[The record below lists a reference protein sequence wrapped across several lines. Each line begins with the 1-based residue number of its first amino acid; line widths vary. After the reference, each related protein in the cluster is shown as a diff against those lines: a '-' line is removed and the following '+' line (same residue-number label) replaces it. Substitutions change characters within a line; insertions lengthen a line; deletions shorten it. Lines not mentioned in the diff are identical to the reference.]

1 MRKLNLINYNIHVDI
16 PESGIIPYNIKNSI
30 INILFH
36 PDLNLDGVELLL
48 RDKLAN
54 KIEKAENEILL
65 EETDYLKIK
74 TAVETITGYNRNDI
88 EFVRRILEAEKIE
101 VVEK

>member
-1 MRKLNLINYNIHVDI
+1 MRKINLTNYNIQVDI
-16 PESGIIPYNIKNSI
+16 PEPGIVPYNVKNSI

-36 PDLNLDGVELLL
+36 PDLNLNGVELLSIN
-48 RDKLAN
+48 KLAN
-54 KIEKAENEILL
+54 KVEEAEKEILL
-65 EETDYLKIK
+65 EEVDYLKIK

-88 EFVRRILEAEKIE
+88 EFVRRILEAEEIE